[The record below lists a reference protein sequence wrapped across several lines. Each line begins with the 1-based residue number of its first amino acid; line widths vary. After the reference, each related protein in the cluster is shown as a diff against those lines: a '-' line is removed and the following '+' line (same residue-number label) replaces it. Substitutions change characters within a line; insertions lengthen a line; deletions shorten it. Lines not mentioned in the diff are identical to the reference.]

1 MVNKYIAA
9 LGVTVVFGVLFPLSY
24 QVLTQDHLH
33 PIAVAASAALVFFAM
48 LAMFGKILCRLG
60 QQR

>member
-24 QVLTQDHLH
+24 QVLTQDHLP
-33 PIAVAASAALVFFAM
+33 PIAVAVSAALVFFSL
-48 LAMFGKILCRLG
+48 LAVFGKILCKR
-60 QQR
+60 QR

>member
-24 QVLTQDHLH
+24 QVMTQEHLP
-33 PIAVAASAALVFFAM
+33 PIAVAAAAALVFFAM
-48 LAMFGKILCRLG
+48 LAVFGKILCRLG
-60 QQR
+60 LER